1 MRLSRLYDA
10 KFDGSLPEEVFQ
22 AKGTEY
28 QAQIAALRGQMRA
41 GNIGVNPENVE
52 KGLRT
57 LELSKRMYFQYVRA
71 GNADKATILRFIASN
86 FTLTQSVKGTSLTN

>member
-10 KFDGSLPEEVFQ
+10 KFDGSLPDEVFH